1 MSKRFRVVNMRN
13 LNRDFESGIRKSRKR
28 NDRLRFFERLSEFA
42 ARPHAQTTPNPL
54 FFEHFRLKIGAI
66 PLLAQALNRAMAEN
80 CISGCVKSVASSV
93 NSFFARASPL
103 SQKWL
108 LWFSKNFR

>member
-1 MSKRFRVVNMRN
+1 MINP
-13 LNRDFESGIRKSRKR
+13 LIPHFESGIRKSRKR

-54 FFEHFRLKIGAI
+54 FFEHFRLKIVLI

-80 CISGCVKSVASSV
+80 CISGCVKCVASSF

-103 SQKWL
+103 SQNGYYG
-108 LWFSKNFR
+108 SPKNFR

>member
-1 MSKRFRVVNMRN
+1 MRN

-80 CISGCVKSVASSV
+80 CISGCVKSVAKLV
-93 NSFFARASPL
+93 QFILRARIAAL
-103 SQKWL
+103 SKWL
-108 LWFSKNFR
+108 LWFSKKFSLK